1 MMLTNKELRIIEIF
15 RKKLFETY
23 TIREI
28 SKSVKT
34 TSYSWTFNAV
44 KKLSKLGILHLEE
57 KGHSKIV
64 KINLD
69 SVIAIK
75 YLSILDELE
84 ANERNIPNINEIFKL
99 IDTAYFTMII
109 AGSYAKG
116 TETKRSDLDIVII
129 ANDDTRSIL
138 NTLKNKG
145 GILIPEVHPYVFTQ
159 KEFIE
164 MLLAKEE
171 NYAKLIFKERLI
183 YFGAENYY
191 LIINEAKKHGFHG

>member
-1 MMLTNKELRIIEIF
+1 MLTNKELRIIEIF
-15 RKKLFETY
+15 RKRLFETY

-28 SKSVKT
+28 SKAVKT

-44 KKLSKLGILHLEE
+44 KKLSKLGILHLED

-84 ANERNIPNINEIFKL
+84 ANERNIPNINEIFKT
-99 IDTAYFTMII
+99 IDTAYFTLII

-116 TETKRSDLDIVII
+116 KETKKSDLDVVVI
-129 ANDDTRSIL
+129 ANGDSLSIL
-138 NTLKNKG
+138 NTLQNKG
-145 GILIPEVHPYVFTQ
+145 GLLIPEVHPYVFTQ
-159 KEFIE
+159 EEFMD

-171 NYAKLIFKERLI
+171 NYAKLIFKDRLI
-183 YFGAENYY
+183 VFGAESYY
-191 LIINEAKKHGFHG
+191 LMINEAKKHGFDG